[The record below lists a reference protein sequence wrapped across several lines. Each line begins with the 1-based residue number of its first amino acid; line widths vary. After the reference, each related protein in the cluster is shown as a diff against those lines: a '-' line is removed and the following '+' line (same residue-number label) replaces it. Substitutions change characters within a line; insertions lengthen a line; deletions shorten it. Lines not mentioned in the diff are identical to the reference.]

1 MRIPEGLPSSLPVS
15 SLAVPPLSLDKQPIR
30 LNLNDIQC
38 ENSEEIEGEEEESS
52 LNVERLK
59 SSVEMTGKKSTVKKQ
74 GFSLPFIA
82 IR

>member
-38 ENSEEIEGEEEESS
+38 ENSEDIEVEEESS
-52 LNVERLK
+52 LIVERLK
-59 SSVEMTGKKSTVKKQ
+59 SSEEMTGKKSAVKKQ

>member
-15 SLAVPPLSLDKQPIR
+15 SLAVPPLALDKQPIR

-59 SSVEMTGKKSTVKKQ
+59 SSEEITGKKSAVKNQ